1 METLEQRIR
10 RGKPQNYIY
19 LLTVLTGI
27 PLERSERGYTL
38 IKPKDSIKDT
48 EMQNSTSKSLI
59 VVNNTLEA
67 EGFALAKEFKQIT
80 KGDKARFTKTTKA
93 DGFDTRLGKLMQ
105 KLKAEGGE
113 RISTDR
119 LKDCGINGIDKRRRS
134 EALWFVE
141 NETTCRDFIAKSKK
155 GFTSLTALQAAMK
168 PKAEV
173 KPKAETPTEPKAE
186 QEQPK
191 AETQSV
197 KTAEDLALDTLLQV
211 ELHGISLAD
220 FKIAMA
226 NAIGLIE
233 QNNEVV
239 PFDVA
244 V

>member
-1 METLEQRIR
+1 
-10 RGKPQNYIY
+10 
-19 LLTVLTGI
+19 
-27 PLERSERGYTL
+27 
-38 IKPKDSIKDT
+38 
-48 EMQNSTSKSLI
+48 MQNSISKSLV

-67 EGFALAKEFKQIT
+67 EGFALAKEYKSIT
-80 KGDKARFTKTTKA
+80 RGDKSRFTKATKA

-113 RISTDR
+113 RISSDR
-119 LKDCGINGIDKRRRS
+119 LKDCGINVIDKRRRA

-141 NETTCRDFIAKSKK
+141 NEKACREFIAKSKK

-168 PKAEV
+168 PKAPS
-173 KPKAETPTEPKAE
+173 KPKAETPVEPKAKAQP

-239 PFDVA
+239 PFEMVG
-244 V
+244 